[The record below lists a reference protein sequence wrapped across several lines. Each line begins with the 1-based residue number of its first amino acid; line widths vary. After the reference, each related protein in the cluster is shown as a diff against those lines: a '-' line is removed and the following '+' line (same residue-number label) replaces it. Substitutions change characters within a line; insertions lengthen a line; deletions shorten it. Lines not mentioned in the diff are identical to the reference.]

1 MTLRDFYIK
10 IGSSLDAVKSQM
22 GMPDRLLDKFVKKFP
37 NDKSASELFRT
48 YESKDYE
55 TAFRMAHTLKGLCL
69 NLGFD
74 KLRESSAEMTEAL
87 RNNNVADNADQLLE
101 NVRRDYDEIIS
112 ALNELD

>member
-1 MTLRDFYIK
+1 MTLREFYEK
-10 IGSSLDAVKSQM
+10 IGSSLDAVMSQM
-22 GMPDRLLDKFVKKFP
+22 GMPEKIVEKFVRKFP
-37 NDKSASELFRT
+37 NDKSAAELFRT

-87 RNNNVADNADQLLE
+87 RGGSAADNADELMAK
-101 NVRRDYDEIIS
+101 VHRDYDAVIS
-112 ALNELD
+112 ALNELE